1 MFFRVQLCFPGASV
15 ISEMEA
21 LLLSLVCLAGC
32 GVGVEVTRP
41 RGVSLSNRHFYDESK
56 PFTCLDGSGTIP
68 FDRVNDDYCDCSDG
82 SDEPGT
88 PACPNGKFH
97 CTNAGY
103 RPQYIPS
110 SRVNDGVCDCCD
122 GTDEFNSGFVC
133 ENTCKEKGRKAREAL
148 QQLAEVSREGFRLKQ
163 ELIDGAKKGREEKRE
178 KLSEL
183 QESKKSL
190 EEQVE
195 ALKTKKEEAEKPEQ
209 EAKSVHQKAWE
220 ELKEV
225 QRAAREQAR
234 QTEAFAELDDDE
246 DGMISVSELQ
256 SHSELDGDSDG
267 TVSDEEAQALLGG
280 SEKAD
285 VATFHDK
292 VWPAI
297 KDKYNS
303 EAVGEIPAPPLEVT
317 AEEDLDSHIDSK
329 VEHPHHDD
337 EDYDEDDDED
347 DDVTEEDHKEHHP
360 KPPTEKTGDDE
371 DKMPPYD
378 EVTHALIEEAQK
390 ARDQYDEAA
399 RSLKDMEDSI
409 RNLEKEI
416 SFDFGP
422 QGEFSYLYGQCYEL
436 STNEYVYRLCPFNRV
451 SQKPKNGGSETNLG
465 TWGFW
470 AGPEDNKFSI
480 MKYEHG
486 TGCWQGP
493 SRSTNVKLS
502 CGKETVVTSTTEP
515 SRCEYLMEFFT
526 PAACMELQ
534 EVDPSDH
541 DEL

>member
-1 MFFRVQLCFPGASV
+1 
-15 ISEMEA
+15 MEA
-21 LLLSLVCLAGC
+21 LLQLLLSLLVLGDWGAAA
-32 GVGVEVTRP
+32 VEVTRP
-41 RGVSLSNRHFYDESK
+41 RGVSLSNRHFYDETK
-56 PFTCLDGSGTIP
+56 PFTCLDGSATIV
-68 FDRVNDDYCDCSDG
+68 FDRVNDDYCDCADG

-110 SRVNDGVCDCCD
+110 SRVNDGICDCCD
-122 GTDEFNSGFVC
+122 GTDEFNSGVVC
-133 ENTCKEKGRKAREAL
+133 ENTCKEKGRKARETL

-163 ELIDGAKKGREEKRE
+163 ELIEGASKGREEKRG
-178 KLSEL
+178 KVTEL
-183 QESKKSL
+183 QQSKASL

-195 ALKTKKEEAEKPEQ
+195 LLKAKKEAAEKPEQ
-209 EAKSVHQKAWE
+209 EAKSVHQKAWD

-225 QRAAREQAR
+225 QKAEKEQAR
-234 QTEAFAELDDDE
+234 GTEAFAELDDDE

-256 SHSELDGDSDG
+256 SHLELDENGDGALSED
-267 TVSDEEAQALLGG
+267 EAQALLGG
-280 SEKAD
+280 IDQAD
-285 VATFHDK
+285 VTIFHDK

-297 KDKYNS
+297 KDKYKS
-303 EAVGEIPAPPLEVT
+303 ESVAEIPPPPLEVT
-317 AEEDLDSHIDSK
+317 DEEDSDSHLDSES
-329 VEHPHHDD
+329 EPPPHDD
-337 EDYDEDDDED
+337 EDYDDEEDDDDED
-347 DDVTEEDHKEHHP
+347 ATEEDHKVPHP
-360 KPPTEKTGDDE
+360 KQPTEQEAGE

-378 EVTHALIEEAQK
+378 EATQALIDEAQK
-390 ARDQYDEAA
+390 ARDEYEEAV

-470 AGPEDNKFSI
+470 AGPEDDKFSV

-526 PAACMELQ
+526 PSACMEPQ

>member
-1 MFFRVQLCFPGASV
+1 
-15 ISEMEA
+15 MEA
-21 LLLSLVCLAGC
+21 LLQLLLSLLVLGDWGAAA
-32 GVGVEVTRP
+32 VEVTRP
-41 RGVSLSNRHFYDESK
+41 RGVSLSNRHFYDETK
-56 PFTCLDGSGTIP
+56 PFTCLDGSATIV
-68 FDRVNDDYCDCSDG
+68 FDRVNDDYCDCADG

-110 SRVNDGVCDCCD
+110 SRVNDGICDCCD
-122 GTDEFNSGFVC
+122 GTDEFNSGVVC
-133 ENTCKEKGRKAREAL
+133 ENTCKEKGRKARETL

-163 ELIDGAKKGREEKRE
+163 ELIEGASKGREEKRG
-178 KLSEL
+178 KVTEL
-183 QESKKSL
+183 QQSKASL

-195 ALKTKKEEAEKPEQ
+195 LLKAKKEAAEKPEQ
-209 EAKSVHQKAWE
+209 EAKSVHQKAWD

-225 QRAAREQAR
+225 QKAEKEQAR
-234 QTEAFAELDDDE
+234 GTEAFAELDDDE

-256 SHSELDGDSDG
+256 SHLELDENGDGALSED
-267 TVSDEEAQALLGG
+267 EAQALLGG
-280 SEKAD
+280 IDQAD
-285 VATFHDK
+285 VTIFHDK

-297 KDKYNS
+297 KDKYKS
-303 EAVGEIPAPPLEVT
+303 EVP
-317 AEEDLDSHIDSK
+317 
-329 VEHPHHDD
+329 
-337 EDYDEDDDED
+337 
-347 DDVTEEDHKEHHP
+347 HP
-360 KPPTEKTGDDE
+360 KQPTEQEAGE

-378 EVTHALIEEAQK
+378 EATQALIDEAQK
-390 ARDQYDEAA
+390 ARDEYEEAV

-470 AGPEDNKFSI
+470 AGPEDDKFSV

-526 PAACMELQ
+526 PSACMEPQ